1 MKSSMM
7 KKVFNKGFARRNKD
21 KEPAPK
27 VIPEEPVAEPP
38 DAISLEP
45 QASMAS
51 TTTKGEESP
60 SDSLS
65 WERSPPPMPPS
76 NRPIKTAMPS
86 EERNVFKDSP
96 QIKKAYDA
104 VPVLE
109 QNKLPRGGVSIET
122 KAVGR
127 IQVSDTC
134 VEGGLVGRD
143 FPFSFALIKTHFIL
157 FFSLVFHRKRSRI
170 ACGWVC
176 QFHRCIL
183 YQLSVSV
190 ERWALH

>member
-1 MKSSMM
+1 M
-7 KKVFNKGFARRNKD
+7 KKMFNKGFSRKNKD

-27 VIPEEPVAEPP
+27 VIPEDRVPEAP
-38 DAISLEP
+38 DAISLE
-45 QASMAS
+45 QQTSMLS

-65 WERSPPPMPPS
+65 GERSPPPPPPS
-76 NRPIKTAMPS
+76 NRPIYTAMPS
-86 EERNVFKDSP
+86 EERNGFKDSP

-104 VPVLE
+104 IPVLE

-127 IQVSDTC
+127 IQVSKKC
-134 VEGGLVGRD
+134 RKKAFMWRLS
-143 FPFSFALIKTHFIL
+143 FFLFALIKTHFIL
-157 FFSLVFHRKRSRI
+157 LFSLVFHRKRSRI

-176 QFHRCIL
+176 QFRRCIL
-183 YQLSVSV
+183 CQLSVSA